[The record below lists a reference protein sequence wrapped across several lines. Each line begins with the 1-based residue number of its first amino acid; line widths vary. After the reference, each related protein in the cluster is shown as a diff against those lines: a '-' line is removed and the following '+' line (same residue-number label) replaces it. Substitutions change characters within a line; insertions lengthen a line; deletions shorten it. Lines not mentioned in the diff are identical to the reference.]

1 MQQTRF
7 LTFLLFLINCIT
19 IVPVY
24 AKEDN
29 MEVRLTRLYEVSW
42 QKIPIGIMVGE
53 VEENGNQYTLRIAMR
68 SLNIAKSLANY
79 ENDSAT
85 IAHRSKEEIAP
96 SLFDMHSQL
105 RKKKKHVKLTYDE
118 AGIITSE
125 DVSHPTNPK
134 KVKPISAELKYGSV
148 DPLTAALRVREQ
160 VKRYLAN
167 KGEGQFIIPVYE
179 GRHLFMVYFSL
190 KDQLLKVG
198 GRDVPVIHVHFFRKP
213 LAGFSER
220 ELKEIAEGDDPVME
234 VYLTQDAAL
243 LPIQAEAS
251 TSLGKVKAVLKQEC
265 TNWDECMKAGN
276 RK

>member
-7 LTFLLFLINCIT
+7 LALLLFLISCII

-29 MEVRLTRLYEVSW
+29 TEVPMTRLYEVSW

-53 VEENGNQYTLRIAMR
+53 VEENRGQYTLRIAMR

-79 ENDSAT
+79 ENDSAV
-85 IAHRSKEEIAP
+85 IAHRSKEEILP
-96 SLFDMHSQL
+96 SSFEIHSQL

-125 DVSHPTNPK
+125 DVSHPANPK
-134 KVKPISAELKYGSV
+134 KVKPIPPELKYGSI

-179 GRHLFMVYFSL
+179 GKHLFMVYFSL
-190 KDQLLKVG
+190 KEQSLKVG
-198 GRDVPVIHVHFFRKP
+198 GRDIPVIHLHFFRKP

-220 ELKEIAEGDDPVME
+220 ELKEIAEGDDLVME
-234 VYLTQDAAL
+234 VYLTRDAAL

-251 TSLGKVKAVLKQEC
+251 TPLGKVKAVLKQEC
-265 TNWDECMKAGN
+265 ANWNECMKAGN
-276 RK
+276 RQ